1 MADKCSE
8 HQRPATLD
16 DLDALNESLV
26 HITVVRV
33 ESERGKSSVVGI
45 LEDQRIPPDVE
56 REVAKHRV
64 LRGEGMERKAD
75 NDRNVIHHRNLHASG
90 GPAWNKL
97 F

>member
-33 ESERGKSSVVGI
+33 ESERGKHSVVGV
-45 LEDQRIPPDVE
+45 LEDQRIPFDVE
-56 REVAKHRV
+56 REDAKHCV

-75 NDRNVIHHRNLHASG
+75 HDRNVIHHRNLYAPRVSIG
-90 GPAWNKL
+90 NEL